1 MTSDD
6 APDRLPG
13 PLEWLLR
20 DRVSGGITIAQF
32 PNPALWTWLVATVLG
47 LRWSPTVVGGPETG
61 AAPAGGH
68 RVRIVH
74 REAGAHQRVD
84 VVDLRAAQQVDAL
97 GVDVDLDPRGLRT

>member
-47 LRWSPTVVGGPETG
+47 LRWSPTVVGVDVLAVLSTG
-61 AAPAGGH
+61 ALLVWAADEVLRGVNPFRRLLGAG
-68 RVRIVH
+68 VL
-74 REAGAHQRVD
+74 
-84 VVDLRAAQQVDAL
+84 VVVVLGLLRD
-97 GVDVDLDPRGLRT
+97 